1 MSLIMVLSIK
11 GSGLKKVSD
20 MGVEFKSGRTE
31 VSMRAIGRTIWLT
44 AGAD

>member
-1 MSLIMVLSIK
+1 MELSIK

-31 VSMRAIGRTIWLT
+31 VSMRAIGRMTWPM

>member
-11 GSGLKKVSD
+11 VSGLKKVLD
-20 MGVEFKSGRTE
+20 MGVEFRSGRTE